1 MDIET
6 SELTRPADRIREPVG
21 TINVFDPHPL
31 NWLFVTW
38 NTMEEPVRTDHDGHI
53 VMALAE
59 AASWRDD
66 RTLEVRVRR
75 GATFQDR
82 EPCTAHSVK
91 QNFDEVQRW
100 AAPHP
105 PGTYLNF
112 HPDSECLVED
122 EQTCV
127 FRFPEP
133 DGLALGKFRG
143 FHIASPSFWHTHGFG
158 YKKTGSGEGHW

>member
-1 MDIET
+1 MSAVTSTEIEQ
-6 SELTRPADRIREPVG
+6 SGQSAAPAG
-21 TINVFDPHPL
+21 TVHIVDPHPL
-31 NWLFVTW
+31 NWLFITW
-38 NTMEEPVRTDHDGHI
+38 NTMEEPVRTDHEGYT

-59 AASWRDD
+59 SAQWRDD
-66 RTLEVRVRR
+66 RTLEVKIRPDTV
-75 GATFQDR
+75 FQDG
-82 EPCTAHSVK
+82 EPCTAHSIK

-112 HPDSECLVED
+112 HPDVACVVED
-122 EQTCV
+122 ELTCV
-127 FRFPEP
+127 FTFPVP

-143 FHIASPSFWHTHGFG
+143 FHIASSSFWLTHGFG

>member
-1 MDIET
+1 MTTTQPRAVE
-6 SELTRPADRIREPVG
+6 EPRRQGAPVG
-21 TINVFDPHPL
+21 TVHVYDPHPL
-31 NWLFVTW
+31 NWLFITW
-38 NTMEEPVRTDHDGHI
+38 NTMEEPVRTDHEGYT
-53 VMALAE
+53 VLALAK
-59 AASWRDD
+59 AATWREDGSF
-66 RTLEVRVRR
+66 EVKVRR
-75 GATFQDR
+75 GTRFQDGT
-82 EPCTAHSVK
+82 PCTAHNIK

-112 HPDSECLVED
+112 HPDTECVVED

-127 FRFPEP
+127 FRFPVP
-133 DGLALGKFRG
+133 DGLVMAKFRG